1 MEKKKKRLIK
11 CDVTSKFVVVTF
23 QRFVFRH
30 TVQYESTAWVPLRV
44 RAPKEEWRK
53 VEAAP
58 SCHFRLSYFVLF
70 YNALCDFEKKIICWI
85 IFCHWHFNWHFT
97 AVEMA
102 ECIVSL
108 RGKGE
113 NYFNQLH
120 FLALTQYVSYS
131 VSYLPGAALQ
141 GKKEEASLLETPM
154 NY

>member
-1 MEKKKKRLIK
+1 M
-11 CDVTSKFVVVTF
+11 T
-23 QRFVFRH
+23 
-30 TVQYESTAWVPLRV
+30 
-44 RAPKEEWRK
+44 
-53 VEAAP
+53 
-58 SCHFRLSYFVLF
+58 
-70 YNALCDFEKKIICWI
+70 
-85 IFCHWHFNWHFT
+85 
-97 AVEMA
+97 

-141 GKKEEASLLETPM
+141 GKKGDASLLATPM